1 MNGNDRKMDENERK
15 MNGNERKEENHLMI
29 SQTQVYRESCAC
41 VKLSFSKECVY
52 IHMRTR
58 AYTNTYT
65 CVCICKRVCVKISI
79 ARRKKYH
86 SKLESANI

>member
-41 VKLSFSKECVY
+41 VKLKVNLILFGSNLVPFGSKF
-52 IHMRTR
+52 
-58 AYTNTYT
+58 
-65 CVCICKRVCVKISI
+65 
-79 ARRKKYH
+79 
-86 SKLESANI
+86 